1 MATLAG
7 RTLVV
12 TGGSRGIGLAIAK
25 RAAADGA
32 NIVIAAKTAAPH
44 ATLPGTIHTA
54 AKECEEAGAPKAL
67 AIQCDIMDDAAIERM
82 VAAAVGEF
90 GGIDILINNAS
101 AIDNSGT
108 LEPLDRMQRRR
119 SARAALAAARP
130 RVGAAE
136 SGPRLGAVRAPLI
149 APHTDPGCVGPS
161 DCSCISQRFPRLL
174 HCSPPRRRVPG
185 PQWSISSSGGTS
197 SREIYNF
204 SVGF

>member
-32 NIVIAAKTAAPH
+32 NIVKTAAPH

-82 VAAAVGEF
+82 VAATVGEF

-108 LEPLDRMQRRR
+108 LQK
-119 SARAALAAARP
+119 
-130 RVGAAE
+130 
-136 SGPRLGAVRAPLI
+136 
-149 APHTDPGCVGPS
+149 
-161 DCSCISQRFPRLL
+161 
-174 HCSPPRRRVPG
+174 
-185 PQWSISSSGGTS
+185 SI
-197 SREIYNF
+197 I
-204 SVGF
+204 